1 MSVQTLEGN
10 RRSTHVKVVFV
21 NDDAEGKTESSR
33 QNLLAGELLGLRMSI
48 AVLWCTLTLTLVK
61 TALAG
66 DAVWDAHG
74 HQGIVAH
81 ATKWMHPQETR
92 PNLGS
97 LASGSSM
104 PTMSMQPSSGARR
117 QKHSGSGHT
126 HGASKFRCRG
136 WQPVALGVCA
146 SVECFEFRTCE
157 PGVLLKK
164 N

>member
-1 MSVQTLEGN
+1 
-10 RRSTHVKVVFV
+10 
-21 NDDAEGKTESSR
+21 
-33 QNLLAGELLGLRMSI
+33 MSI

-81 ATKWMHPQETR
+81 ATKWMRPRETR
-92 PNLGS
+92 VNLAR

-104 PTMSMQPSSGARR
+104 PNMSMQPFSGARR
-117 QKHSGSGHT
+117 QQHAGSAHM

-157 PGVLLKK
+157 ACVLLK
-164 N
+164 NTGSSCPRGNMCTVHTLAAIPNLIPGYYLESPHYTNNIR